1 VLYVSTHQW
10 PFYPG
15 SGLVTDVGVGDG
27 EGFTV
32 NVPLERGATDADY
45 DIVFRDLV
53 LPVVRLFSPGMIL
66 VSAGFDAHERDPL
79 GGMRMSAAGLALLTR
94 HVVAVA
100 DECCEGR
107 MVLVTEGGYNL
118 EAFAASLDA
127 ALDVMAGRGQLPA
140 ADVPEPSAR
149 GLAAST
155 QARAVQARYWRG
167 L

>member
-15 SGLVTDVGVGDG
+15 SGLVTDVGVGAG

-45 DIVFRDLV
+45 DVVFRDV
-53 LPVVRLFSPGMIL
+53 VMPVVKLFSPGMVL

-79 GGMRMSAAGLALLTR
+79 GGMRMNEAGFARLTR
-94 HVVAVA
+94 QIVSAA
-100 DECCEGR
+100 DECCGGR
-107 MVLVTEGGYNL
+107 MVLVTEGGYHL

-127 ALDVMAGRGQLPA
+127 TLDVMAGGEPRPA
-140 ADVPEPSAR
+140 AIGVEPPAR
-149 GLAAST
+149 GLAAAA
-155 QARAVQARYWRG
+155 QARAIQARYWRG